1 MENQDNKSIAVAYQ
15 LYISDNDL
23 PEMVEEATEEQPFRF
38 LSGLGI
44 TLDAFEDAVVALEAG
59 EPFDITLT
67 PDQAYGN
74 YEEERVLDLDKEMFY
89 VDGRF
94 DHEHIF
100 KDAVVPLQNEDGNR
114 FMGRVLDIADTH
126 VRIDLN
132 HPLAG
137 KTLRFKGHVVESRKA
152 DNQEI
157 QDFINQ
163 MSGNGC
169 GGGCGNCGDG
179 CGGGCEG
186 GGCGCH

>member
-38 LSGLGI
+38 LSGLGV
-44 TLDAFEDAVVALEAG
+44 TLDAFEDAVVALGAG
-59 EPFDITLT
+59 DPFDITLT
-67 PDQAYGN
+67 PDQAYGD
-74 YEEERVLDLDKEMFY
+74 YEDERVLDLDKEMFY

-100 KDAVVPLQNEDGNR
+100 QDAVVPLQNEDGNR
-114 FMGRVLDIADTH
+114 FMGRVLEISDRH
-126 VRIDLN
+126 VRVDLN

-137 KTLRFKGHVVESRKA
+137 KTLRFKGHVIESREA

-169 GGGCGNCGDG
+169 GGGCGSCGDG
-179 CGGGCEG
+179 CGGGCQG

>member
-74 YEEERVLDLDKEMFY
+74 YEDERVLDLDKEMFY

-163 MSGNGC
+163 LSGNGC

>member
-44 TLDAFEDAVVALEAG
+44 TLDAFEDAVVALEAV

-74 YEEERVLDLDKEMFY
+74 YEDERVLDLDKEMFY

-94 DHEHIF
+94 DHEHLF

>member
-74 YEEERVLDLDKEMFY
+74 YEDERVLDLDKEMFY